1 MPGTNS
7 KHRGHTVH
15 TPTLRYH
22 DLPLAE
28 GAGKVGPVSLRDYAD
43 DVVALVES
51 LDSPPLLVGHS
62 LGGLVAQLVAARAPH
77 AGVVAATPG
86 PAAGIFPMYPGR
98 VRVFGRHYL
107 QRRPWAKP
115 LPPAT
120 WKVLRRYVT
129 NTTDETLAR
138 ALFSQLVCDS
148 GRAYCELAL
157 PRSWTG
163 PRPPRST
170 SRPFTAP
177 VLAIGGERD
186 RLVNLRSRP
195 HHGGALQEWDLRR
208 DSRVRPYGAARK
220 RAARHDG
227 PHRRVDGTPPGLR
240 PRIESTQLEHVLVSS
255 PWDSSARHA
264 RRRLRRVE

>member
-1 MPGTNS
+1 MSDCKHVVLIHGTWGNGDTLS
-7 KHRGHTVH
+7 DARHEFEHRGHTVH

-86 PAAGIFPMYPGR
+86 PAAGIFPMYPGGL
-98 VRVFGRHYL
+98 RVFGRHYL

-148 GRAYCELAL
+148 GRAYCELAF
-157 PRSWTG
+157 
-163 PRPPRST
+163 
-170 SRPFTAP
+170 PFLDRAKAAKVDFSAIQAP

-186 RLVNLRSRP
+186 RLVNLRIARTT
-195 HHGGALQEWDLRR
+195 
-208 DSRVRPYGAARK
+208 AARYK
-220 RAARHDG
+220 NGTYVEIPGSDHMVLHGNALPVTMARIDEWMARHQVFA
-227 PHRRVDGTPPGLR
+227 P
-240 PRIESTQLEHVLVSS
+240 ESS
-255 PWDSSARHA
+255 PHS
-264 RRRLRRVE
+264 